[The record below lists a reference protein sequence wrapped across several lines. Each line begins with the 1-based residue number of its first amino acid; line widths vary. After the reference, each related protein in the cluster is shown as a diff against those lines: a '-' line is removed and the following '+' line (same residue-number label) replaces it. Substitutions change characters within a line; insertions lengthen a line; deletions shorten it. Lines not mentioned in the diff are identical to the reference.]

1 MMKRLRYKV
10 IRMSLETIYIWP
22 LFDYGDILFAGTY
35 HIVLTVLD
43 KVQVEA
49 MSITTGA
56 SARSY
61 IQLLFHDTVSPSI
74 TK

>member
-1 MMKRLRYKV
+1 
-10 IRMSLETIYIWP
+10 
-22 LFDYGDILFAGTY
+22 
-35 HIVLTVLD
+35 
-43 KVQVEA
+43 

-74 TK
+74 TKWCNAHVVTMLYKLVNNLII